1 MSIWSWFLVWELS
14 TCRGHSQK
22 KKPQQKKQQEELW
35 VLFVILP
42 LSFKVLLICK
52 LGFPCSQGC
61 CKAQMRSWVSKLLNH
76 EMVKCKYGVWYKSFH
91 YESNGAVL
99 IWLTNFWW
107 CFCIFRFQIFF
118 LSISVKKIKDSLPL
132 QDLILNSRRVLIVSG
147 SGHLRNTSGY
157 NGNIFMCALRT
168 QFLLDASKRI
178 FMVDIL
184 FNFLLLEWHIL
195 VLNRT

>member
-1 MSIWSWFLVWELS
+1 MSI
-14 TCRGHSQK
+14 
-22 KKPQQKKQQEELW
+22 
-35 VLFVILP
+35 
-42 LSFKVLLICK
+42 
-52 LGFPCSQGC
+52 
-61 CKAQMRSWVSKLLNH
+61 KAFEPWNA
-76 EMVKCKYGVWYKSFH
+76 VKCKYGVWYKSFH

-147 SGHLRNTSGY
+147 SGHLRNTSGC